1 MKVNCLFCGNQ
12 IFLNHKI
19 FFNDEGAV
27 KCFCCGATVDIETAG
42 KTLSVLGA
50 KNTSR
55 PPALAAVQPNH

>member
-27 KCFCCGATVDIETAG
+27 KCFCCGSMAEIETTEG
-42 KTLSVLGA
+42 VLQSACELGVDV
-50 KNTSR
+50 
-55 PPALAAVQPNH
+55 ALASEKEPS